1 MSKKKIVILISAF
14 LMVVAVAVSAV
25 NLMQYNKL
33 KKDIESYQKKL
44 SELEYKV
51 EEMKYRLSAPI
62 DDAYIERVAREKLGL
77 YMPDD
82 VIYYSDI
89 K

>member
-1 MSKKKIVILISAF
+1 MTRKKAVILISVF
-14 LMVVAVAVSAV
+14 LLTVAVVVSAV
-25 NLMQYNKL
+25 NMMQYNKL

-62 DDAYIERVAREKLGL
+62 DDSYVERVAREKLGL
-77 YMPDD
+77 YFPDE
-82 VIYYSDI
+82 VLYYSDI